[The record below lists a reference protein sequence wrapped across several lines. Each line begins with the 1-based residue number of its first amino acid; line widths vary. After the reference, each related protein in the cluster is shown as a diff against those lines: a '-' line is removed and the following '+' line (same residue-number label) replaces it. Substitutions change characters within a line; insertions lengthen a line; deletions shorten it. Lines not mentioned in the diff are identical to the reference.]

1 MHFGQGG
8 KVWEPFPMSVDSGGG
23 PILRTPLVALPAN
36 STTMVYR
43 TPHAVVYDAEPGG
56 AAVPSLWTKKFLDDG
71 RLVDQ
76 NALGAFGAATRGQ
89 VYGALAG
96 TVLVGA
102 LTGALIARR
111 RKARGG
117 AIGAASG
124 LALGLLA
131 VVYGLKVG
139 A

>member
-1 MHFGQGG
+1 MYFGQGG
-8 KVWEPFPMSVDSGGG
+8 KVYEPFPTSVDSEGG

-36 STTMVYR
+36 SMTMVYR

-56 AAVPSLWTKKFLDDG
+56 AAVPSLWTKKFLPDG
-71 RLVDQ
+71 RLVPQD
-76 NALGAFGAATRGQ
+76 ALGAPVTRTQ
-89 VYGALAG
+89 VYGALFG
-96 TVLVGA
+96 TVVAGA
-102 LTGALIARR
+102 LAGALIARR

-131 VVYGLKVG
+131 VVYGLKAG